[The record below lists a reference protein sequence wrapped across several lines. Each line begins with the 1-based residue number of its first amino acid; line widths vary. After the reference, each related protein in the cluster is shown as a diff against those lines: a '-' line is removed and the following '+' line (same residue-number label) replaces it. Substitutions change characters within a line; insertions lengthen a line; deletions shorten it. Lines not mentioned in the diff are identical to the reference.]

1 MNDVTLLDARG
12 ITKRFAG
19 ITALDNVSL
28 TVDAGEAVGL
38 IGPNGAGKTTFFNC
52 LLGMLK
58 PDSGRVHFDG
68 TNITRHPVHTR
79 ARLGFGRTFQR
90 IELFGG
96 MTVRE
101 HLLVAERARLGTGR
115 LWKDCLNL
123 SRPTEDELGR
133 AQATLTLLGLDDVG
147 DKRIEALSLGRARL
161 VELGRALMTE
171 PKLLLLDE
179 PSSGLDQ
186 HETQEVVQM
195 LQEVQRER
203 GTAILLVEHDIG
215 MVQAFAKRLYVLDFG
230 TLIAQGPTADVMKD
244 GAVQHAYLG
253 EHGTTHAEDT
263 ESTNAAVTTSGAEAT
278 AAGAPGRPLLEMKD
292 VDAAYGPFRALF
304 GVSFSLP
311 EKSVTALLSGN
322 GAGKTTIARVI
333 TGLVPVTDGEVI
345 FDGATITGMPPWDIA
360 LRGVVHAPE
369 GRSVFSSLTVEEN
382 LTLDFRR
389 NLGRHAVAGGLERA
403 FELFPRLGER
413 RTQLA
418 GTLSGGEQRMLALAR
433 VLVRPPRLL
442 IVDELSL
449 GLAPIVVD
457 EVYAT
462 LEKVRQTGT
471 TLLIIEQYVG
481 HALRIADSVVLL
493 KHGEVVY
500 DGSVA
505 ELGDVSERLLAI
517 QGTEAHR

>member
-1 MNDVTLLDARG
+1 MPLLDARG

-19 ITALDNVSL
+19 ITALDDVSL
-28 TVDAGEAVGL
+28 TVEPGEAVGL

-52 LLGMLK
+52 LLGMLR
-58 PDSGRVHFDG
+58 PDAGSVHFAG
-68 TNITRHPVHTR
+68 TNITRLPVHKR

-90 IELFGG
+90 IELFTG

-123 SRPTEDELGR
+123 AQPTDEELER
-133 AQATLTLLGLDDVG
+133 AQRTLDLVGLGDVA
-147 DKRIEALSLGRARL
+147 DRRIEALSLGRARL

-171 PKLLLLDE
+171 PQLLLLDE

-186 HETQEVVQM
+186 RETEDLVQT
-195 LQEVQRER
+195 LREVQRDR

-215 MVQAFAKRLYVLDFG
+215 MVQSFAERLYVLDFG
-230 TLIAQGPTADVMKD
+230 TLIAQGATGEVMKD
-244 GAVQHAYLG
+244 AAVQRAYLG
-253 EHGTTHAEDT
+253 ELTSTST
-263 ESTNAAVTTSGAEAT
+263 EPDATDASAAPPSPTSSPEP
-278 AAGAPGRPLLEMKD
+278 AARALLELRD

-304 GVSFSLP
+304 GVSFSV
-311 EKSVTALLSGN
+311 EEGTVVALLGGN
-322 GAGKTTIARVI
+322 GAGKTTVARVV
-333 TGLVPVTDGEVI
+333 TGLIQPTAGEVRL
-345 FDGATITGMPPWDIA
+345 DGVDVSNMPSWEIA
-360 LRGVVHAPE
+360 PLGVVHAPE

-389 NLGRHAVAGGLERA
+389 NLGRKAVPGALDRA
-403 FELFPRLGER
+403 YELFPRLGER
-413 RTQLA
+413 RRQLA
-418 GTLSGGEQRMLALAR
+418 GTLSGGEQRMLSLAR

-442 IVDELSL
+442 VLDELSL

-471 TLLIIEQYVG
+471 TMLIIEQYVG

-493 KHGEVVY
+493 QHGEVIY
-500 DGSVA
+500 DGSAV
-505 ELGDVSERLLAI
+505 ELGDVSERLLAGK
-517 QGTEAHR
+517 QA